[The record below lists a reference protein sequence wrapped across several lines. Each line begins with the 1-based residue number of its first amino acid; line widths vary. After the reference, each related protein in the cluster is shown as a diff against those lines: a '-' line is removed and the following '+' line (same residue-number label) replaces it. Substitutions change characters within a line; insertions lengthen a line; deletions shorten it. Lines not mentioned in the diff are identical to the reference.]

1 MMEQTIFALSTGQ
14 VKSAV
19 AVIRVS
25 GPLAWAVS
33 QMFCKK
39 TLSPRRAELVDVLD
53 PKTSEFL
60 DVGLMIW
67 FPGPH
72 SYTGEDVVEFQLH
85 GSSAV
90 TSALLSA
97 LAGIAGLRLA
107 EAGEFTRRAF
117 SNNKMNLDTVEGLA
131 DLLDADTQ
139 YERRQALH
147 RMRGNFGNA
156 AEIWRFNL
164 VEARALIEASLD
176 FTEEADIPLD
186 IITEVIERIR
196 CLTIEVSSAIQNSKR
211 QEILRGGFLVLIAG
225 PPNSGKSTLLNYLVQ
240 RDVAITSEFAGT
252 TRDLI
257 EVPLNI
263 GGMRIVLVDSAGL
276 RETDDPIEKIG
287 LSKAAFCAR
296 EANLILWLTDETQQP
311 PPISIL
317 AGSSAKLLLVSGKSD
332 LISGPYAGLPISA
345 LTGSG
350 ISALIDII
358 GEEAALFLGRH
369 EGVPVIRQRQLL
381 VAEHLL
387 KNLEDSIT
395 HATSGALELCAEE
408 LFLGTRRLSTLV
420 EEITSNEILDEVFQ
434 RFCLGK

>member
-1 MMEQTIFALSTGQ
+1 MEQTIFALSTGQ
-14 VKSAV
+14 VKAAV

-25 GPLAWAVS
+25 GPLAWDVS
-33 QMFCKK
+33 RMFCKK
-39 TLSPRRAELVDVLD
+39 NLSPRRAELVDFLD

-60 DVGLMIW
+60 DVGLIIW
-67 FPGPH
+67 FPCPH

-90 TSALLSA
+90 TSAFLSA

-107 EAGEFTRRAF
+107 ETGEFTRRAF
-117 SNNKMNLDTVEGLA
+117 LNNKMNLDTVEGLA

-139 YERRQALH
+139 YERRQALY
-147 RMRGNFGNA
+147 RMQGNFGNA
-156 AEIWRFNL
+156 AEIWRVNL

-176 FTEEADIPLD
+176 FTEEADVPQD

-196 CLTIEVSSAIQNSKR
+196 CLTVEISSAIQNSKR

-225 PPNSGKSTLLNYLVQ
+225 PPNAGKSTLLNHLV
-240 RDVAITSEFAGT
+240 RREVAITSEFAGT

-263 GGMRIVLVDSAGL
+263 GGMRVVLVDSAGL

-296 EANLILWLTDETQQP
+296 EANLILWLMDETQQP
-311 PPISIL
+311 PPIKIL
-317 AGSSAKLLLVSGKSD
+317 AESSAKLLLVSGKSD
-332 LISGPYAGLPISA
+332 LISGPYSGLPISA
-345 LTGSG
+345 FTGSG
-350 ISALIDII
+350 ISALLDII
-358 GEEAALFLGRH
+358 GEEAAAFLGRH

-381 VAEHLL
+381 VAEYLL

-408 LFLGTRRLSTLV
+408 LTLGTRRLSTLV